1 MESQTALR
9 GIIAVFHGSAAVRP
23 RFKRIIPAIAKS
35 LPHLA
40 GIIFRPD
47 DAIFADSDGEAVV
60 ANAGIIQEV
69 EILTFFQFE
78 NDLFFCRAGHHAML
92 RSHRAAQIGKGQYS
106 IESRHYAHHEPIF
119 PSQRQPWV
127 VRTKQHFFVRFR
139 DLEGS
144 FVAGS
149 DLFLRLGL
157 LFQRG
162 APIRRQAH
170 PRAEAKQKQ
179 IQNAKDHIERQRI
192 VVQMSQR
199 GTVQNRI
206 IQHNRRIQKGRDTEA
221 DHQPQQPPI
230 PGTDITQQEKAQCRE
245 QIPFVNFHGQH
256 VNSRQQQRQKA
267 GKMLCIGMMQTA
279 QDNGSVDQCHH
290 CIAVQAPRAAHRR
303 HHKQIYGKHRA
314 KQADLSIL
322 GAQQAN
328 QKRLFLADAADRQR
342 QKGQQSA
349 AARCN
354 GKRPPGEQRQ
364 LRPVGRQQIIPVG
377 SIQRRIGVG
386 RKRIG
391 VQLDNPS
398 NGVFLFHGEGK
409 DNRCSDHD
417 RSAEADRQPAQV
429 TFFLLGEKH
438 P

>member
-1 MESQTALR
+1 MGRFIGALAVKVLVGRAGMINFIKVSARIPARFTHAGILLVQQSGGILSFRQHIRAVSCMGDDTRRQVFAGRAAEGHFEQIQSGGLRIQPQIFPMERQTALR
-9 GIIAVFHGSAAVRP
+9 GIIAVFRIPVYVRP
-23 RFKRIIPAIAKS
+23 RFKRIIPAIAKA

-78 NDLFFCRAGHHAML
+78 GDLFFCRAGHHAML
-92 RSHRAAQIGKGQYS
+92 RSHRAAQISKGQHS
-106 IESRHYAHHEPIF
+106 IESCHHAHYEPVF
-119 PSQRQPWV
+119 PAQRQPWV
-127 VRTKQHFFVRFR
+127 VRMKQHFFVGFR
-139 DLEGS
+139 NTESGHIAVGS
-144 FVAGS
+144 F
-149 DLFLRLGL
+149 FLRLGL
-157 LFQRG
+157 LFQRD

-206 IQHNRRIQKGRDTEA
+206 IQHNCRIQKGRDTEA

-230 PGTDITQQEKAQCRE
+230 PGTDIAQQEQAQCRE

-322 GAQQAN
+322 GA
-328 QKRLFLADAADRQR
+328 
-342 QKGQQSA
+342 
-349 AARCN
+349 
-354 GKRPPGEQRQ
+354 
-364 LRPVGRQQIIPVG
+364 
-377 SIQRRIGVG
+377 
-386 RKRIG
+386 
-391 VQLDNPS
+391 
-398 NGVFLFHGEGK
+398 
-409 DNRCSDHD
+409 
-417 RSAEADRQPAQV
+417 
-429 TFFLLGEKH
+429 
-438 P
+438 